1 MYWPTGLLR
10 NPPVTRCDW
19 GIPLVHWSQKETIS
33 TRSLVIDTMRIL
45 LADDAAKVRFAL
57 RALLE
62 RRRGFKVVG
71 EAIDSPELLA
81 LSKAINPDLI
91 LLDWELP
98 GFGPTLTMLALRVHC
113 PQTKVIALSSNPEA
127 EKDAVEAGVDA
138 FIGKTAPPGY
148 VLKVLYEIWNDTI
161 PIAIPLAKEA

>member
-1 MYWPTGLLR
+1 
-10 NPPVTRCDW
+10 
-19 GIPLVHWSQKETIS
+19 
-33 TRSLVIDTMRIL
+33 MRIL

-62 RRRGFKVVG
+62 RRRGFRVVG
-71 EAIDSPELLA
+71 ETIDTNELLA

-98 GFGPTLTMLALRVHC
+98 GFGPNLTMLALRVHC

-127 EKDAVEAGVDA
+127 EKDAVKAGVDA
-138 FIGKTAPPGY
+138 FISKTAPPGY
-148 VLKVLYEIWNDTI
+148 VLKVLYELRNETV
-161 PIAIPLAKEA
+161 PITMPLAKEA